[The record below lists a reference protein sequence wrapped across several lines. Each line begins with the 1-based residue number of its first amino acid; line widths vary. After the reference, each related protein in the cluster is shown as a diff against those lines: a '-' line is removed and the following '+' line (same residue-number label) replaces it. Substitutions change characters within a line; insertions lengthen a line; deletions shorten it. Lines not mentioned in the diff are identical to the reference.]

1 MFVKKPTA
9 AATQKE
15 TAGEKKNV
23 DKDYPLTH
31 VPAAARSGLVAV
43 TGVLIGFTFFTPTM
57 GAGAQIGEA
66 FAFKD
71 LMFILLAGSLILGV
85 YVALICAIGAE
96 TGLTAVLLSKYT
108 LGSIGAKWAD
118 IALGGTQ
125 VLWYAINAEY
135 MGSLFSQA
143 LGLEHMKIFFMIFW
157 AVVMG
162 ITAIYGFKS
171 MTIVS
176 YAAMPLMIVLVGIV
190 TVLGFRKVGGFT
202 ELFAM
207 RPENVKMS
215 VTMAITVVVGTFASG
230 GTQASNWSRF
240 AKNGKIAFTAG
251 LIAFLIGN
259 GIMVFSGMIGG
270 FAFHTGDLIGMMITM
285 GLTFWALIILTL
297 NIWTTNN
304 AAAYAYGVAG
314 AEMFNKNNK
323 TPFIVGGIFIACI
336 VAVIG
341 IGALFI
347 PMLNIFGTF
356 IPPLGGVVIGD
367 YFFVWKR
374 KIPHISSVSFRK
386 VRVSPL
392 CAYIAGCA
400 VAYITGIYEIGIP
413 SMQGILVAVF
423 AVPLFNAILKALN
436 ISDMHRISA
445 DAQFV

>member
-1 MFVKKPTA
+1 MKQQQDKQNT
-9 AATQKE
+9 
-15 TAGEKKNV
+15 V

-31 VPAAARSGLVAV
+31 VPAAARTGLVAV

-57 GAGAQIGEA
+57 GAGAQIGEV

-71 LMFILLAGSLILGV
+71 LMLILLAGSLILGI
-85 YVALICAIGAE
+85 YVAMICAIGAK

-135 MGSLFSQA
+135 MGSLFSQG
-143 LGLEHMKIFFMIFW
+143 LGLENMKFFFMIFW

-176 YAAMPLMIVLVGIV
+176 YVAMPLMVVLVVIV
-190 TVLGFRKVGGFT
+190 TMMGFKKVGGFA
-202 ELFAM
+202 ELFSIQPDNA
-207 RPENVKMS
+207 KMS

-240 AKNGKIAFTAG
+240 AKNGKVAFIAG
-251 LIAFLIGN
+251 LIAFLVGN

-323 TPFIVGGIFIACI
+323 TPFIAGGIIIACV

-341 IGALFI
+341 IGAKFI

-356 IPPLGGVVIGD
+356 IPPLGGIIIGD
-367 YFFVWKR
+367 YFFTWKGN
-374 KIPHISSVSFRK
+374 IPHIDGVQFKKIRI
-386 VRVSPL
+386 SPL
-392 CAYIAGCA
+392 CAYVAGCV
-400 VAYITGIYEIGIP
+400 VAYVGGVYEIGVP

-423 AVPLFNAILKALN
+423 AVPLFNAILKAFN
-436 ISDMHRISA
+436 ISDMHRISSGA
-445 DAQFV
+445 KFV